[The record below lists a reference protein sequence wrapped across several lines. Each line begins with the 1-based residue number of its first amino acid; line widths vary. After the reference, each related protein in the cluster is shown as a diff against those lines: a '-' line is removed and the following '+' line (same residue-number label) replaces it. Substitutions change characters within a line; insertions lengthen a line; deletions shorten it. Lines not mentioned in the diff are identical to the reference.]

1 MGEHRTA
8 WHLLAATFID
18 ERRPQTVSLETEVP
32 LSKRPQR
39 VDMIV
44 LRKKD
49 GPVDDSKAFHRL
61 WRLMG
66 RVALVEY
73 KSRSRPPRSGVFH
86 QLFGY
91 AHQYARS
98 HQPEHPADALSLFL
112 LVATLTRTVEEDAAR
127 VGLKLGPADGAYIP
141 VLGGFFPT
149 WVVVLN
155 TLATEEDNP
164 LIGELG
170 SRTVGQGDR
179 ESLQW
184 LAHFFMK
191 NEKHAQNLED
201 FDEVKARFMRS
212 PLFFEMTRQSFLDGE
227 AQGRRE
233 GEAQGRREG
242 EAKGR
247 REGEAQGRREGE
259 RDMLLRLLVRRFGEV
274 PDDVQTRIEAAQSDA
289 LLRWSDRVLDATTL
303 DSVFTENGEIS

>member
-1 MGEHRTA
+1 M
-8 WHLLAATFID
+8 
-18 ERRPQTVSLETEVP
+18 
-32 LSKRPQR
+32 
-39 VDMIV
+39 
-44 LRKKD
+44 
-49 GPVDDSKAFHRL
+49 
-61 WRLMG
+61 
-66 RVALVEY
+66 
-73 KSRSRPPRSGVFH
+73 
-86 QLFGY
+86 
-91 AHQYARS
+91 
-98 HQPEHPADALSLFL
+98 
-112 LVATLTRTVEEDAAR
+112 
-127 VGLKLGPADGAYIP
+127 
-141 VLGGFFPT
+141 
-149 WVVVLN
+149 VLN

-242 EAKGR
+242 EAQGR
-247 REGEAQGRREGE
+247 REGEAKVGVKAKRRVAVKASATCYSACWSGASAKFQTTC
-259 RDMLLRLLVRRFGEV
+259 RLVSRRRKAMPCFG
-274 PDDVQTRIEAAQSDA
+274 
-289 LLRWSDRVLDATTL
+289 
-303 DSVFTENGEIS
+303 